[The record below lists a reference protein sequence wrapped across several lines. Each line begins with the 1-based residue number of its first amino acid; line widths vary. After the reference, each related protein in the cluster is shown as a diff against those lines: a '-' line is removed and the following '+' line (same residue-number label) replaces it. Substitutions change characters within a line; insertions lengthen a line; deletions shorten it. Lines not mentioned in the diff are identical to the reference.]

1 MSDHSESNARPWA
14 EPLSIL
20 YAEEVLSDVSS
31 RIDALLARYR
41 QIVDQSDKQ
50 SLSEKDVLLITY
62 GDTITE
68 NRTAPLQTLHRFYRE
83 YLSDVFSLVH
93 ILPFHPFSSDDG
105 FAVIDFYRVRED
117 LGDWGDINRLARDC
131 RIMSDAVIN
140 HVSSQS
146 DWFRGFLTGDPDYA
160 DFFVECDPAE
170 DLSVVTRPRTSPLLT
185 PIADGEGK
193 QRYIWTTFS
202 ADQADLNY
210 RNPDVLIAVLEVL
223 FFLVM
228 QGARLLR
235 LDAVTYLWKQPGTD
249 SANMPETHAIIKVI
263 RGAVDELRSD
273 VVVVTETNV
282 PHHQN
287 VAYFGDGHDE
297 AHMVYN
303 FALPPLI
310 AHSLINGDSRQIT
323 DWARQLSLPGDE
335 TCFLNFSAS
344 HDGIG
349 VRPVEKILGASDVQ
363 RLVDATQAARGLV
376 SFRTMS
382 DGEKHPYEL
391 NCTFLDLI
399 SRPDDSRE
407 TMARRFV
414 ASQAIV
420 LSMPGVP
427 AIYIQSLLGTRNDL
441 AGVQQTG
448 SARSI
453 NRSRHRYAD
462 VQKSLD
468 DDNSLAAA
476 IFAALAAMIAVRRQ
490 ESAFDPYG
498 EFEVLDL
505 GREVFAIGRRS
516 ARSSGR
522 IICIVNLTDREVEF
536 ETDASMAGEDVLAD
550 EAISEGATT
559 MAPYAV
565 RWIRCENNK

>member
-1 MSDHSESNARPWA
+1 MAKRSQSNASSWA
-14 EPLSIL
+14 NHLSSL
-20 YAEEVLSDVSS
+20 YAKDVVDVVVG

-41 QIVDQSDKQ
+41 QFVDQSDKQ
-50 SLSEKDVLLITY
+50 ALSEKDVLLITY

-68 NRTAPLQTLHRFYRE
+68 NRTPPLQTLHRFYRE
-83 YLSDVFSLVH
+83 YLSGVFDLIH
-93 ILPFHPFSSDDG
+93 ILPFHPYSSDDG

-117 LGDWGDINRLARDC
+117 LGDWGDINKLSRDC

-140 HVSSQS
+140 HMSCQS
-146 DWFRGFLTGDPDYA
+146 DWFRGFLAGDPDYA

-170 DLSVVTRPRTSPLLT
+170 DLSEVTRPRTSPLLT
-185 PIADGEGK
+185 QFADGKGNK
-193 QRYIWTTFS
+193 RHMWTTFS
-202 ADQADLNY
+202 ADQVDLNY
-210 RNPDVLIAVLEVL
+210 RNPEVLLAVLEVL
-223 FFLVM
+223 FYLVK

-249 SANMPETHAIIKVI
+249 SANLPETHAIIKII
-263 RGAVDELRSD
+263 RGAVDELRPD

-310 AHSLINGDSRQIT
+310 AHSLITGDSRQLT
-323 DWARQLSLPGDE
+323 DWARQISLPGDE
-335 TCFLNFSAS
+335 ACFLNFSAS
-344 HDGIG
+344 HDGVG
-349 VRPVEKILGASDVQ
+349 VRPVEQILNASELQ
-363 RLVDATQAARGLV
+363 RLGDAAEAAGGMV
-376 SFRTMS
+376 SFRTMC

-399 SRPDDSRE
+399 SRQGDPRE
-407 TMARRFV
+407 TLVSRFV

-427 AIYIQSLLGTRNDL
+427 AIYVQSLLGTRNDL
-441 AGVQQTG
+441 AGVKRTG

-462 VQKSLD
+462 VKKLLD
-468 DDNSLAAA
+468 DGNSLAAA
-476 IFAALAAMIAVRRQ
+476 IFAGLAAMTAVRRT
-490 ESAFDPYG
+490 EAAFDPYG

-505 GREVFAIGRRS
+505 GRAVFAIKRQS
-516 ARSSGR
+516 ARSSSC
-522 IICIVNLTDREVEF
+522 IVCIVNLTDRQVDLEI
-536 ETDASMAGEDVLAD
+536 DAGLVGTDVLAD
-550 EAISEGATT
+550 EEVVAGVKT

-565 RWIRCENNK
+565 RWIRCANDT